1 MMYIEGHWENVDT
14 LEGIVKIVREHYNS
28 ELADR
33 MDWLIDE
40 MIDSFNDEIEELK
53 DQIYS
58 YDDDYDDY

>member
-1 MMYIEGHWENVDT
+1 MMYIEGHWEAASS
-14 LEGIVKIVREHYNS
+14 LEDISKIVREYYNP

-40 MIDSFNDEIEELK
+40 MISSFNDEIDELK